1 MRYLRFAVFLVLA
14 AVLVTSGCRRRHHHH
29 WSPSGDD
36 GNPPP
41 VPPPVADR
49 VAPAPVQ
56 DLSVTATTS
65 FTATLTWTAPGD
77 DGNVGQV
84 ALYDLRFSTLPIATE
99 ADFAAATPAPGMPSP
114 QIAGSPQTAVVGGL
128 TPSTTYWFALK
139 SRDEALNWSG
149 LSNVPD
155 GTTLAPPDTTPP
167 ANVTDLAVM
176 SWSSVDVNLQWTAPG
191 DDGTT
196 GTACL
201 YDLRFSLLPIV
212 NDADFDAAVP
222 VANPPLPSPPGEF
235 DQMFVGG
242 LAPSITYYFA
252 IKTVDEAGN
261 WSGLSNV
268 PFVTLIVPDTTP
280 PGAISD
286 LAAGSATFES
296 LTLTWTAPGD
306 DGASGTAVSYDV
318 RFSPNPIVT
327 DADFDLAASAGVAP
341 APLAAGSPQSMVVN
355 GLSPLTQYWFAIR
368 TLDEVPNTSALSN
381 IATATTLAP
390 PDTTPPASIMD
401 LAVVAWTDTTLTLSW
416 TAPGDDGAVGT
427 AALYDIHMSQMPI
440 TSEAEFNAAF
450 HLNGEPAPLPAGSTQ
465 TFVVNG
471 LPPGTTWYFCIR
483 ASDEVPNVGGLS
495 NSAVGTT
502 ADHPVVIAE
511 PEVEPNDTPGTAT
524 SLGPSL
530 AGYGVLQDLADI
542 DFWSFDASAGD
553 VIRVEM
559 SGTRRDQANWNSYD
573 SIPILRIVDPNG
585 NDMLRHDR
593 AAWDAGDHDLDVPLF
608 RVPATG
614 TWYLRLQ
621 SSGEIQDGA
630 YAVRVIF
637 LAPTLTFEEEA
648 AGTWGDNDSVATAE
662 PVSTPAV
669 IYGWHT
675 HKKSDYYAFEAV
687 ADSILSFEITAI
699 RNGIFDGETAYT
711 NPRLWLYD
719 PDGKKVEKISL
730 SIYHDVEFTY
740 YVCRPG
746 TWTIRV
752 VEDGGSKGS
761 GPYFLAIN
769 SVPAPTRQEQSPNG
783 SPATADSI
791 AYGDFING
799 CVSIFD
805 TDWFQFAG
813 NAGDMVRIKLYDSEN
828 SENAKGRVSIHLYA
842 SDGITELPGESPD
855 GILNTFRAILRESG
869 THYIKVHRTGSA
881 SSYAFELTRFRA
893 AAWEVEPNGTAGTAM
908 ALDAGGRAAG
918 VIDPAGDLD
927 VVAFSASAS
936 ELVTFAIY
944 AKPAAVPPGSDG
956 DRQRAGHGSKLAP
969 KLTIRDSG
977 GNAIATAVR
986 TLAHVSAESVT
997 NPLPTLELV
1006 LVAPASGSYTITV
1019 EDEGGAGGPTR
1030 SWVLERR

>member
-1 MRYLRFAVFLVLA
+1 MRYLRFAVLLTLA
-14 AVLVTSGCRRRHHHH
+14 VVLVTSGCRRRHHHH

-49 VAPAPVQ
+49 VAPAAVQ
-56 DLSVTATTS
+56 NLSVTGTTA

-77 DGNVGQV
+77 DGNVGTA
-84 ALYDLRFSTLPIATE
+84 ALYDLRYAASPIASE
-99 ADFAAATPAPGMPSP
+99 ADFLAAVSVAGMPTP
-114 QIAGSPQTAVVGGL
+114 LLAGSPQTIIVGGL
-128 TPSTTYWFALK
+128 TPLTTYWFALK
-139 SRDEALNWSG
+139 SRDDAMNWSA

-155 GTTLAPPDTTPP
+155 GTTLEPPDTTPP
-167 ANVTDLAVM
+167 ASVTDLTIV
-176 SWSSVDVNLQWTAPG
+176 SSSSVDVNLQWTAPG
-191 DDGTT
+191 DDGMT

-201 YDLRFSLLPIV
+201 YDLRWSLVPITG
-212 NDADFDAAVP
+212 DADFDGATQVP
-222 VANPPLPSPPGEF
+222 NTPLPSPPGEL

-242 LAPSITYYFA
+242 LTPGTTYYFA
-252 IKTVDEAGN
+252 IKTVDDAGN

-280 PGAISD
+280 PAAITD
-286 LAAGSATFES
+286 LAAGSLAYDS
-296 LTLTWTAPGD
+296 LTLSWTAPGD
-306 DGASGTAVSYDV
+306 DGMSGTAVSYDV

-341 APLAAGSPQSMVVN
+341 APLAAGTPQSMVVN
-355 GLSPLTQYWFAIR
+355 GLSPLTQYWFAIK

-390 PDTTPPASIMD
+390 PDTTPPAAIMD
-401 LAVVAWTDTTLTLSW
+401 LAVVGWSDTSLTLSW
-416 TAPGDDGAVGT
+416 TAPGDDGATGT
-427 AALYDIHMSQMPI
+427 AALYDIHMAQMPI
-440 TSEAEFNAAF
+440 TTEAEFNAAF
-450 HLNGEPAPLPAGSTQ
+450 HLNGEPAPLLAGTTQ
-465 TFVVNG
+465 TFVVSG

-502 ADHPVVIAE
+502 STQPVVIAVNE
-511 PEVEPNDTPGTAT
+511 TEPNNTPGTAT
-524 SLGPSL
+524 PLGPSL
-530 AGYGVLQDLADI
+530 AGYGVLEDLADV
-542 DFWSFDASAGD
+542 DFWSFAANAGD
-553 VIRVEM
+553 IIRVEM
-559 SGTRRDQANWNSYD
+559 SGTRRDQANWDSYD
-573 SIPILRIVDPNG
+573 SLPILRIVDPNG

-608 RVPATG
+608 RIPAGG
-614 TWYLRLQ
+614 TWFLRLQ
-621 SSGEIQDGA
+621 SSGPIQNGG

-637 LAPTLTFEEEA
+637 LSPTLTFEAEA
-648 AGTWGDNDSVATAE
+648 PGTWGDNDSVGTAE
-662 PVSTPAV
+662 PVGTPAL

-675 HKKSDYYAFEAV
+675 HKKSDYYSFEAV
-687 ADSILSFEITAI
+687 ENSILSFEITSI
-699 RNGIFDGETAYT
+699 RNGIFDGETDYT

-740 YVCRPG
+740 YVSRPG

-752 VEDGGSKGS
+752 VEDGGSHGS

-769 SVPAPTRQEQSPNG
+769 SIPAPTRQEQGSNG
-783 SPATADSI
+783 SPVTAEAI

-799 CVSIFD
+799 SVSIVD
-805 TDWFQFAG
+805 TDWFKFTG

-828 SENAKGRVSIHLYA
+828 SEDAKGAVSLHLYA
-842 SDGITELPGESPD
+842 SDGITELPGEAPD

-869 THYIKVHRTGSA
+869 THYIKVHRTGGA
-881 SSYAFELTRFRA
+881 SSYAIELTRFRA

-908 ALDAGGRAAG
+908 SLDAGGRAAG

-927 VVAFSASAS
+927 VVAFSATAS
-936 ELVTFAIY
+936 ELVSFAIY
-944 AKPAAVPPGSDG
+944 AKHAAVPPGSDG
-956 DRQRAGHGSKLAP
+956 DWQRAGHGSTLAP

-977 GNAIATAVR
+977 GNVIAAAVR
-986 TLAHVSAESVT
+986 TPAHVSAESVT
-997 NPLPTLELV
+997 NPLPTFELV
-1006 LVAPASGSYTITV
+1006 LVAPVSGSYTITV
-1019 EDEGGAGGPTR
+1019 EDEAGAGGPAR